1 MPDPTKK
8 GKKGTKKKLLVPK
21 EGKKKIKQMTPAD
34 FAEKKPN
41 STDSLA
47 TWMYKNDNRTNYA
60 DIAKASNKK
69 WGDIDVSKF
78 DIMKERT
85 VNAPKARKKYGIQM
99 QGKTPIMKQILAN
112 QEGLQKMTKT
122 EKGREA
128 VKNMGFTKD
137 VDGKMLMNEK
147 YAAKMGGYSPIK
159 LDTDTGKKPNPN
171 RSDEK
176 NKKEGINVNSP
187 KIRKL
192 YKEYKETGGKLSINQ
207 AARIGFASPSE
218 SKRRMEQA
226 NIPGGRGRDGL
237 GDI

>member
-8 GKKGTKKKLLVPK
+8 GKKGKKEIK
-21 EGKKKIKQMTPAD
+21 GKKIRRMTPGD
-34 FAEKKPN
+34 FVEKKPN

-47 TWMYKNDNRTNYA
+47 TWMYKDDNRSNWA
-60 DIAKASNKK
+60 DIAKAAKK
-69 WGDIDVSKF
+69 EYGDIDVSNF
-78 DIMKERT
+78 DPARRGLKP
-85 VNAPKARKKYGIQM
+85 NAPKARKKYGLKM

-137 VDGKMLMNEK
+137 VDGAMLMNK
-147 YAAKMGGYSPIK
+147 NYAAKMGGYSPIK

-171 RSDEK
+171 RSDVK
-176 NKKEGINVNSP
+176 NKKEGIDVSSP
-187 KIRKL
+187 KIRKMYDK
-192 YKEYKETGGKLSINQ
+192 YKSSGGKLSINQ

-218 SKRRMEQA
+218 SKRRMKQA
-226 NIPGGRGRDGL
+226 NIPGGRGKDGL

>member
-8 GKKGTKKKLLVPK
+8 GKKGKNIKLMGPK
-21 EGKKKIKQMTPAD
+21 D
-34 FAEKKPN
+34 FEEKKPN

-47 TWMYKNDNRTNYA
+47 TWMYKDDKRSNWG
-60 DIAKASNKK
+60 DIAKAAKK
-69 WGDIDVSKF
+69 KYGDIDTTNFNPARRGLKP
-78 DIMKERT
+78 
-85 VNAPKARKKYGIQM
+85 NAPKARKKYGIEM

-137 VDGKMLMNEK
+137 VDGAMLMNRN

-159 LDTDTGKKPNPN
+159 LDTDTGKKSNPN
-171 RSDEK
+171 RSDVK
-176 NKKEGINVNSP
+176 NKKEGIDVSSP
-187 KIRKL
+187 KIRKMYDK
-192 YKEYKETGGKLSINQ
+192 YKSSGGKLSINQ

-218 SKRRMEQA
+218 SKRRMKQA
-226 NIPGGRGRDGL
+226 NIPGGRGKDGL
-237 GDI
+237 KDI